1 MTTVTNPSRLAKK
14 TKEAEIRLS
23 MFIVEHNIATR
34 TVDHLVSLR
43 MKNQMF
49 SIMSRL
55 TNLSSVKH
63 FAIVLPRAVIA
74 SEYNMLIVTYVKLGE
89 GGPYQANRSGPIV
102 S

>member
-1 MTTVTNPSRLAKK
+1 
-14 TKEAEIRLS
+14 
-23 MFIVEHNIATR
+23 
-34 TVDHLVSLR
+34 
-43 MKNQMF
+43 MF